1 MGRYYGSE
9 ALRDPKL
16 PKKAIDDALS
26 KLNPV
31 IQNVCSQAMNQ
42 LSTKKRSKK
51 NYKTNRKDIDGVSL
65 REGLNLVKKVINVG
79 QLISETLIPQTKQT
93 FKDYSSGDIAR
104 GAFNTEIVYLA
115 NIFGH
120 RQKILLCY
128 EEERPDTIFI
138 KTVMLLPKN
147 RINLLIE

>member
-31 IQNVCSQAMNQ
+31 IQNVGSQAMNQ

-65 REGLNLVKKVINVG
+65 REGLNLVKKSNKCGSIN
-79 QLISETLIPQTKQT
+79 IRNTNSSNQT
-93 FKDYSSGDIAR
+93 DIQR
-104 GAFNTEIVYLA
+104 
-115 NIFGH
+115 
-120 RQKILLCY
+120 LLFWRYCS
-128 EEERPDTIFI
+128 RSF
-138 KTVMLLPKN
+138 
-147 RINLLIE
+147 